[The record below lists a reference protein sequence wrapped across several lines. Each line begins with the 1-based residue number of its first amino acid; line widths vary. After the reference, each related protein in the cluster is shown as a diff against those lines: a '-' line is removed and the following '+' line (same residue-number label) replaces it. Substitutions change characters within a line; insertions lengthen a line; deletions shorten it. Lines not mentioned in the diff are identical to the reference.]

1 MQASLSEEFVRSA
14 GRELRRAGLDGWLL
28 YDLKARNHVAADLLG
43 LVDGLTR
50 RYFVL
55 LRPEG
60 PPRALV
66 HRIEL
71 AYWESWA
78 HGMETYVGWEE
89 MEAALGRLLEGCG
102 TVAMEVSPRDAVP
115 VLDSVPAGVVE
126 LVESLGVRVETSAP
140 LIAGT
145 LARWGR
151 RGRELH
157 WRAARIVSETARTA
171 YVLACRAVGG
181 RPAAGRAAG
190 PGEEVAAGPGGGAD
204 AGPWDDA
211 GSGGSALSTEHALA
225 EWIRAELVRRGLTEV
240 DTIVAVGPNSAK
252 PHYEP
257 GAASSAPL
265 ERDRVLLI
273 DLWGKVAGEPEAIV
287 ADQTWMG
294 FLGAELPDDVAD
306 AWEAVRA
313 GRDGAVSL
321 LRERSGGELPTGAEV
336 DRHVRR
342 ILSERGFEEAIL
354 HRTGHGIDR
363 EIHGFGPNLDSVE
376 SRDERPL
383 VPGIGFSV
391 EPGLYFEGAFGL
403 RTEINVHLREDG
415 PEVSPS
421 EIQEAPWLME
431 G

>member
-1 MQASLSEEFVRSA
+1 MRASLSDEFVRA
-14 GRELRRAGLDGWLL
+14 AAREIRRAGLDGWLL
-28 YDLKARNHVAADLLG
+28 YDLEARNRVAADLLG
-43 LVDGLTR
+43 LGDGLTR
-50 RYFVL
+50 RCFVL
-55 LRPEG
+55 LGTEG

-71 AYWESWA
+71 AYWEGWS
-78 HGMETYVGWEE
+78 GELETYVGWQEL
-89 MEAALGRLLEGCG
+89 EAGLGRLLEGRG
-102 TVAMEVSPRDAVP
+102 VVAMEVSPRDAVP
-115 VLDSVPAGVVE
+115 VLDTVPAGVVE
-126 LVESLGVRVETSAP
+126 LVESLGVRVATSAP

-145 LARWGR
+145 LARWGE

-157 WRAARIVSETARTA
+157 RNAAELLRRTARTA
-171 YVLACRAVGG
+171 YGLACRAVGG
-181 RPAAGRAAG
+181 RPVEDASSTAEASTAD
-190 PGEEVAAGPGGGAD
+190 PGARPSSEAELAD
-204 AGPWDDA
+204 
-211 GSGGSALSTEHALA
+211 
-225 EWIRAELVRRGLTEV
+225 WIRRELAREGLTQV
-240 DTIVAVGPNSAK
+240 DTIVAIGPNSAK

-257 GAASSAPL
+257 GPDSSAPF
-265 ERDRVLLI
+265 ERDLVLLI
-273 DLWGKVAGEPEAIV
+273 DLWGKADGEPEAIV

-294 FLGAELPDDVAD
+294 FLGPALPADVAE

-321 LRERSGGELPTGAEV
+321 LRERSADDLPTGAEV

-342 ILSERGFEEAIL
+342 ILSERGYADAIF

-363 EIHGFGPNLDSVE
+363 QTHGFGPNLDSVE
-376 SRDERPL
+376 SRDERRL

-403 RTEINVHLREDG
+403 RSEINVHLRQDG

-421 EIQEAPWLME
+421 AIQETPWLMR

>member
-1 MQASLSEEFVRSA
+1 MRASLDEEFVASA
-14 GRELRRAGLDGWLL
+14 ARELRRLGADGWLL
-28 YDLKARNHVAADLLG
+28 YDLHARNHVAADLLG
-43 LVDGLTR
+43 LTDGLTR

-55 LRPEG
+55 LEPER

-71 AYWESWA
+71 AYWEGWS
-78 HGMETYVGWEE
+78 HELESYVGWEE
-89 MEAALGRLLEGCG
+89 LEAGLGRLLEGHAS
-102 TVAMEVSPRDAVP
+102 VAMEVSTRDAVP
-115 VLDSVPAGVVE
+115 ILDTVPAGVVE
-126 LVESLGVRVETSAP
+126 LVESLGVEVVSSAP

-145 LARWGR
+145 LARWGE

-157 WRAARIVSETARTA
+157 RRAAGILRETAATA
-171 YVLACRAVGG
+171 FGLACRAVGEQ
-181 RPAAGRAAG
+181 AEEAVERASMNGVGG
-190 PGEEVAAGPGGGAD
+190 PGAPVPSD
-204 AGPWDDA
+204 
-211 GSGGSALSTEHALA
+211 EHELA
-225 EWIRAELVRRGLTEV
+225 EWIRRTLGELGLTEV
-240 DTIVAVGPNSAK
+240 DTIVALGPNSAK

-257 GAASSAPL
+257 GPESAAPF
-265 ERDRVLLI
+265 EPDRVLLI
-273 DLWGKVAGEPEAIV
+273 DLWGKVAGEREAIV

-294 FLGAELPDDVAD
+294 FLGSSLPDEVAG

-321 LRERSGGELPTGAEV
+321 LRERWPHGELPTGAEV

-342 ILSERGFEEAIL
+342 ILSERGYGDAIL

-363 EIHGFGPNLDSVE
+363 QTHGFGPNLDSVE
-376 SRDERPL
+376 TRDERPL

-403 RTEINVHLREDG
+403 RSEINVHLRDDG
-415 PEVSPS
+415 PEVSPP
-421 EIQEAPWLME
+421 EVQQTPWLLR